1 MLCLYF
7 HFTKQAIDSKALK
20 PATDFFALA
29 RWSDDSTKWVH
40 AWTQMVNRVRQSV
53 WTRRIFIWGKRE
65 CTIVIGPQHESWNSR
80 WNCFYTLWFHWFFI
94 YKVNA
99 FNVNHETLLL
109 SALIFILEIK
119 WVTCIWLVFIEKMIF
134 KIFKKIFEGEPKKKE
149 KEKSLCHPNHGVN
162 VLFVGS

>member
-80 WNCFYTLWFHWFFI
+80 WKLLLHTLISLIFYLQSERIQCESWNIVVECIDIYLGNKMSYLHLAGFHWEDDLQ
-94 YKVNA
+94 N
-99 FNVNHETLLL
+99 L
-109 SALIFILEIK
+109 
-119 WVTCIWLVFIEKMIF
+119 
-134 KIFKKIFEGEPKKKE
+134 
-149 KEKSLCHPNHGVN
+149 
-162 VLFVGS
+162 